1 MKKKIEISGMSCK
14 HCVAR
19 VENALK
25 ENGINGANVEIG
37 TVTAEF
43 GSLSD
48 AEIKDMIE
56 SLGFDVVG
64 ISAV

>member
-1 MKKKIEISGMSCK
+1 MKKKIKIDGMSCK

-25 ENGINGANVEIG
+25 ENGIVGAEVEIG
-37 TVTAEF
+37 TAIAEF
-43 GSLSD
+43 GNFTEAD
-48 AEIKDMIE
+48 IKDMIE
-56 SLGFDVVG
+56 SLGFDVLE

>member
-25 ENGINGANVEIG
+25 ENGISGAEVGIG
-37 TVTAEF
+37 EVKADF
-43 GSLSD
+43 GGLD
-48 AEIKDMIE
+48 NAAIKDMIE
-56 SLGFDVVG
+56 SLGFDVVS
-64 ISAV
+64 ISDM